1 LAHGDKKVTVQN
13 SELFFNYLSWS
24 NPWLVAIALNTVLLT
39 IASIAPKKLLTPAG
53 QFHGWLLGVII
64 WGCLGWQGYA
74 VVMFYFL
81 VGSGVT
87 RIGKAQKEAEGIAE
101 KRSGARGPENVW
113 GSALTATL
121 CALGVLALSI
131 LGETSQIL
139 GETGKILG
147 ETGKMPVPQDAIALL
162 LLGYVA
168 SFCTKL
174 SDTCASEIGKAYGKR
189 TFLITTLQPVPRGTE
204 GAVSLEGTLAGIA
217 GSVAIALLAWVV
229 GLINLTEIA
238 FCIIAAFIAT
248 NIESVIGATVQ
259 SKFEWLTNEVVNF
272 FNTLIGAIVAILLAS
287 AWKAFLA

>member
-1 LAHGDKKVTVQN
+1 M
-13 SELFFNYLSWS
+13 
-24 NPWLVAIALNTVLLT
+24 AIALNTFLLA
-39 IASIAPKKLLTPAG
+39 IATLAPKKLLTPAG
-53 QFHGWLLGVII
+53 QLHGWLLGVII
-64 WGCLGWQGYA
+64 WGSLGWQGYA

-121 CALGVLALSI
+121 CAVAVLALCIFRDTGLGDTGGI
-131 LGETSQIL
+131 LGD
-139 GETGKILG
+139 
-147 ETGKMPVPQDAIALL
+147 TGKMPVPQDAVISLL
-162 LLGYVA
+162 LLGYAA

-174 SDTCASEIGKAYGKR
+174 SDTCASEIGKAYGKH

-204 GAVSLEGTLAGIA
+204 GAVSLEGTIAGIV
-217 GSVAIALLAWVV
+217 GSILIALVSWAVGVIDLTGIVFCVV
-229 GLINLTEIA
+229 
-238 FCIIAAFIAT
+238 AAFVAT

-272 FNTLIGAIVAILLAS
+272 FNTLIGAIAAIVLAS
-287 AWKAFLA
+287 AWRTFFA